1 MSKMSEKQVSKTINL
16 KSYGQLW
23 ANVDN
28 KTEAKEEI
36 AEFVIDSI
44 LDSVGE
50 GKSPVKGGR
59 WKKSLSSEYLKVKK
73 GFSSSGIANMELT
86 GDMLDSLISK
96 SKANSIEVGIFSKK
110 EAPKAFNHNTR
121 QSKANPN
128 PQRQFIPTEKEKFKR
143 NIESGIKEILKDHE
157 KEVVPD
163 ATPVTPRQTNTP
175 SVVET
180 IAPEREFSL
189 ADFVFSFS
197 TSDE

>member
-110 EAPKAFNHNTR
+110 EAPKAFNHNTGDTLP
-121 QSKANPN
+121 K
-128 PQRQFIPTEKEKFKR
+128 RQFIPTERQKFDKD
-143 NIESGIKEILKDHE
+143 IEDGIKDILKDHE
-157 KEVVPD
+157 RAEVIQPTPRARTTRVTPEPTVPVVPV
-163 ATPVTPRQTNTP
+163 AP
-175 SVVET
+175 S
-180 IAPEREFSL
+180 FSL